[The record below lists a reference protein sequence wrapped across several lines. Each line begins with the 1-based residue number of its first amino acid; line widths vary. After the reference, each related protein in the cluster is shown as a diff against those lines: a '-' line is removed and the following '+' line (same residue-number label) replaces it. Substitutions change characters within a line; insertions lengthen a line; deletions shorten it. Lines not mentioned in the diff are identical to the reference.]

1 MLGALAAWSVAA
13 AQGAVNGAMNAAG
26 ADAMRAHTVSVT
38 IANTTSHQT
47 FAAPVL
53 LSHSRA
59 YAPFALGVPA
69 YPELVPLAED
79 GMTGDLVTVARVD
92 TAILDYAVA
101 SGPLAP
107 GRSVTLHVRVDDAH
121 PLLSAFGM
129 LVTTNDTV
137 FYYGADLAMAGG
149 SGAASDTMGASGA
162 ASDTMGASSASDAM
176 GSDAMGSD
184 AMGSDAMG
192 SDAMGSD
199 AMGSGT
205 MGPADAMS
213 TPIDLYDGTV
223 RALDAGSEANTESC
237 RDIPGPP
244 CGSAGVRHPAMAE
257 GVVTVSKG
265 LTGSGDVDAAVYGWA
280 DPVATVRLSAP

>member
-13 AQGAVNGAMNAAG
+13 AQGAMNGAMNAAG
-26 ADAMRAHTVSVT
+26 ADAMGAHTVSVT
-38 IANTTSHQT
+38 ITNTTSHQT

-92 TAILDYAVA
+92 AAVLDYAVA

-129 LVTTNDTV
+129 MVTTNDTV
-137 FYYGADLAMAGG
+137 FYYGADLAMA
-149 SGAASDTMGASGA
+149 GASGA

-176 GSDAMGSD
+176 GSDT
-184 AMGSDAMG
+184 
-192 SDAMGSD
+192 MGSD